1 MIKLEQVVDVQPH
14 PSSTNP
20 MDVVIMSSGRKNV
33 ANRNEGEGPRY
44 KVGDTAIVIPENY
57 LLPEWLLKHN
67 DLWNEEKGKG
77 YLKGS
82 KGNRTC
88 IKNIAGEPSEVMLVK
103 VDNTIEKD
111 GETFCYFTDENDGPI
126 TFKLVEN
133 NEVII
138 PDVVIWKNPNK

>member
-1 MIKLEQVVDVQPH
+1 MIKFDRVVDVQPH
-14 PSSTNP
+14 PTSSNP
-20 MDVVIMSSGRKNV
+20 MDIVTMSSGLKNV
-33 ANRNEGEGPRY
+33 ANRDEGAGPRY
-44 KVGDTAIVIPENY
+44 KIGDTAIVIPENY

-103 VDNTIEKD
+103 VDNIIEKD
-111 GETFCYFTDENDGPI
+111 NKEFCYFVDEINGPI
-126 TFKLVEN
+126 TFEVIDN
-133 NEVII
+133 TVII
-138 PDVVIWKNPNK
+138 PDVIEWQNPNK